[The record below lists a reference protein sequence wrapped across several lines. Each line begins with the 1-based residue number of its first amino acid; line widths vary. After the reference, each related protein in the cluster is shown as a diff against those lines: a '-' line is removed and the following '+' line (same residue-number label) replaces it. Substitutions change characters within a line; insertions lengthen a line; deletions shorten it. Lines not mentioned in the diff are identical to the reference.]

1 MVNDKREV
9 KVVGMHCP
17 NCVKAIELSLTELDG
32 VNDAKAS
39 LEDNNV
45 IIDYDSNKVSDEDI
59 QDAVE
64 EAGFSLE

>member
-1 MVNDKREV
+1 MVNEKKEV
-9 KVVGMHCP
+9 KIVGMHCP

-32 VNDAKAS
+32 VDNAKAS
-39 LEDNNV
+39 LEDKNV
-45 IIDYDSNKVSDEDI
+45 IIDYDRGKVSDEDI

>member
-1 MVNDKREV
+1 MVNDKKEV
-9 KVVGMHCP
+9 KVVGMHCS
-17 NCVKAIELSLTELDG
+17 NCVKAIELSLNELDG

-45 IIDYDSNKVSDEDI
+45 IIDYDSSKVSDEDI